1 MEIIRGLEALN
12 KSYHN
17 TVLTIGNFDCVHL
30 GHQKILSTVLKR
42 AKEIKGTPMA
52 ITFDPHPMIV
62 IAPERKIKILTT
74 LEEKAKLMDDMGIKV
89 FLCIKFTKE
98 FSNMY
103 PDDFIRDV
111 LVEKINAREIIVGTN
126 YAFGKN
132 KKGTVEL
139 LRRRGKKYGFTVKVI
154 RNAKL
159 DGDVVSSSKIRE
171 LLAKGAVFEA
181 STFLGR
187 AYSIEGIVIKG
198 KGRGKSLLNI
208 PTANITAPVEIAPK
222 EGVYAV
228 RVSYKGNI
236 YEGVANIGK
245 NPTFGNSDVSYE
257 VHLLNFSGN
266 LLGENIRIYFID
278 RIRNERLFPDALS
291 LEKQIRTDIESSKKI
306 LSRNH
311 PKLI

>member
-1 MEIIRGLEALN
+1 MEMIRGLEAL
-12 KSYHN
+12 KESYHN

-30 GHQKILSTVLKR
+30 GHQKILSTVLRR

-74 LEEKAKLMDDMGIKV
+74 LEEKAKLMKEMGIKV

-98 FSNMY
+98 FSNML

-111 LVEKINAREIIVGTN
+111 LVEKINAKEIIVGTN

-139 LRRRGKKYGFTVKVI
+139 LRKRGKKYGFTVKVI

-159 DGDVVSSSKIRE
+159 HGDVVSSSKIRE
-171 LLAKGAVFEA
+171 LLVKGAVFKA

-198 KGRGKSLLNI
+198 KGRGKSLLNV

-222 EGVYAV
+222 EGVYGV
-228 RVSYKGNI
+228 RVSYKDNI

-245 NPTFGNSDVSYE
+245 NPTFGDSDVSYE
-257 VHLLNFSGN
+257 VHLFNFSGN
-266 LLGENIRIYFID
+266 LLGKKIRIYFID

-291 LEKQIRTDIESSKKI
+291 LEKQIRTDIECAKEI

>member
-30 GHQKILSTVLKR
+30 GHQKILSTVLRR

-74 LEEKAKLMDDMGIKV
+74 FEEKAKLMDEIGINI

-98 FSNMY
+98 FSNML

-111 LVEKINAREIIVGTN
+111 LVEKINAKEIIVGTN
-126 YAFGKN
+126 YTFGKN

-139 LRRRGKKYGFTVKVI
+139 LRRRGKSYGFTVKVI
-154 RNAKL
+154 RNVKL
-159 DGDVVSSSKIRE
+159 LGDVVSSSKIRE
-171 LLAKGAVFEA
+171 LLAKGVVFKA

-187 AYSIEGIVIKG
+187 AYSLEGSVIKG
-198 KGRGKSLLNI
+198 KGRGKSLLNV

-228 RVSYKGNI
+228 RVSYKDNI

-257 VHLLNFSGN
+257 VHLFSFSGN
-266 LLGENIRIYFID
+266 LLGKKIRIYFID

-291 LEKQIRTDIESSKKI
+291 LKKQIRTDIECAKEI
-306 LSRNH
+306 LSRNY

>member
-42 AKEIKGTPMA
+42 AKEIKGPPMV
-52 ITFDPHPMIV
+52 ITFDPHPMMV

-74 LEEKAKLMDDMGIKV
+74 LEEKAKLMDDIGIKV

-98 FSNMY
+98 FSNML

-111 LVEKINAREIIVGTN
+111 LVEKINAKEIIVGTN
-126 YAFGKN
+126 YTFGKN

-154 RNAKL
+154 RNVKL
-159 DGDVVSSSKIRE
+159 LGDVVSSSKIRE
-171 LLAKGAVFEA
+171 LLANGAVFKA

-198 KGRGKSLLNI
+198 KGRGKSLLNV

-228 RVSYKGNI
+228 RVSYKDNI

-291 LEKQIRTDIESSKKI
+291 LEKQIRTDIESSKEI

>member
-17 TVLTIGNFDCVHL
+17 TVLTIGNFDGVHL
-30 GHQKILSTVLKR
+30 GHQKILSTVLRR
-42 AKEIKGTPMA
+42 AEEMKGTSMA
-52 ITFDPHPMIV
+52 VTFDPHPMKV
-62 IAPERKIKILTT
+62 ISPERKITILTT
-74 LEEKAKLMDDMGIKV
+74 LEEKAKIMEEMGIRV

-98 FSNMY
+98 FSKMQ
-103 PDDFIRDV
+103 PDDFITDV
-111 LVEKINAREIIVGTN
+111 LVKKINAKEIIVGTN

-132 KKGTVEL
+132 KKGTVDL

-159 DGDVVSSSKIRE
+159 YGNVVSSSKIRE
-171 LLAKGAVFEA
+171 LLSKGELLKV
-181 STFLGR
+181 SKFLGR
-187 AYSIEGIVIKG
+187 AYSIEGTVVKG
-198 KGRGKSLLNI
+198 KGRGESLLNV

-257 VHLLNFSGN
+257 AHLLNFSGN
-266 LLGENIRIYFID
+266 LLGETIRIYFID
-278 RIRNERLFPDALS
+278 RIRNERLFSDVLS
-291 LEKQIRTDIESSKKI
+291 LEKQIRNDIESAKN
-306 LSRNH
+306 LLNRNH